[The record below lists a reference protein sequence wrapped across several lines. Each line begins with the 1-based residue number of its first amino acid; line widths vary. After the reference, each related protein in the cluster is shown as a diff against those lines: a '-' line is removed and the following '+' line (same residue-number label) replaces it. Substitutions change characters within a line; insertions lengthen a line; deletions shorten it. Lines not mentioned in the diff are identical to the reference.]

1 MVKSELIEKL
11 AETGN
16 ISKSLAENVVN
27 LIFDSMIEELKEQK
41 PIEIRGFGSFRVR
54 HYKGYTGRNPRTGEK
69 VSVGEKK
76 LPFFRAGK
84 ELRDRLNGEG
94 DS

>member
-11 AETGN
+11 AEKGS
-16 ISKSLAENVVN
+16 ISKSLAETVVN
-27 LIFDSMIEELKEQK
+27 LIFDSMVEELKQEK
-41 PIEIRGFGSFRVR
+41 SIEIRGFGSFRVR
-54 HYKGYTGRNPRTGEK
+54 NYKGYTGRNPRTGEK
-69 VSVGEKK
+69 VDVETKK

-84 ELRDRLNGEG
+84 ELRDRLNVSN

>member
-11 AETGN
+11 AEKGN
-16 ISKSLAENVVN
+16 ISKSLAETVVN
-27 LIFDSMIEELKEQK
+27 LIFDSMVEELKQEK

-54 HYKGYTGRNPRTGEK
+54 NYRGYTGRNPRTGEK
-69 VSVGEKK
+69 VDVGAKK

-84 ELRDRLNGEG
+84 ELRDRLNASN